1 MVVQKNKVYKT
12 KIEDLAA
19 DGQGIGKVEGFALFA
34 EGVIPGD
41 TAEIKII
48 KANKSHAYGKLV
60 RITEPSVHRVEPG
73 CAFFETCGGCALLC
87 MDYAAQLAHKTK
99 TVAAC
104 LERIGGFENAAGTV
118 REIIGMGDPYHY
130 RNKAQFPVKKNA
142 LRKSADIGFY
152 SKRSHDITNIDNCAV
167 LHGANDGILHIFK
180 NFLDKNMDKFPP
192 YDEMGHT
199 GLIRHIFTRVGFSS
213 GEIMVC
219 IVTNGDDLPK
229 GRELRGLID
238 ELSEI
243 GGMAGI
249 VQNVNKN
256 KTNVILGDKTRALWG
271 RPYITDYIGD
281 KKFKISANSFYQVN
295 PVQTKK
301 LYDIIVEYAG
311 LDGDMVCADAYC
323 GIGTIALML
332 APYAKKVYG
341 VEIVAQAVADAAEN
355 AKINGIPNA
364 TFLTGKSEEVIPEL
378 ISGGEIID
386 LVVLD
391 PPRKGCD
398 ARLLESLVGARIPK
412 LVYVSCDPATLAR
425 DLKLL
430 TETAYALVSVQPVDM
445 FPHTMHTESVALLA
459 LR

>member
-1 MVVQKNKVYKT
+1 MKLYT
-12 KIEDLAA
+12 AEIEDLTS
-19 DGQGIGKVEGFALFA
+19 DGQGICKIDDLAVFV

-41 TAEIKII
+41 RAEIAIV
-48 KANKSHAYGKLV
+48 KANKNLAYGKLV
-60 RITEPSVHRVEPG
+60 KITEPSLHRVKPK
-73 CAFFETCGGCALLC
+73 CAFFKKCGGCALLH

-99 TVAAC
+99 TVKNC
-104 LERIGGFENAAGTV
+104 LERIGGFKNAA
-118 REIIGMGDPYHY
+118 EITGETLGMDNPYNY

-142 LRKSADIGFY
+142 RSGLIDIGFY
-152 SKRSHDITNIDNCAV
+152 CKRSHEVASIGSCAV

-180 NFLDKNMDKFPP
+180 NFLDKNIDRFPP
-192 YDEMGHT
+192 YDEIGHT
-199 GLIRHIFTRVGFSS
+199 GLVRHIFTRVGFES

-219 IVTNGDDLPK
+219 IVTNGDELPK
-229 GRELRGLID
+229 CRELRELID
-238 ELSEI
+238 RLSEI
-243 GGMAGI
+243 EGMASI

-256 KTNVILGDKTRALWG
+256 KTNVILGDKTQALWG
-271 RPYITDYIGD
+271 RPYITDHIGG
-281 KKFKISANSFYQVN
+281 KEFKISANSFYQVN
-295 PVQTKK
+295 PAQTKK
-301 LYDIIVEYAG
+301 LYGKIVEYAG

-378 ISGGEIID
+378 ISGGEAID

-391 PPRKGCD
+391 PPRNGCD